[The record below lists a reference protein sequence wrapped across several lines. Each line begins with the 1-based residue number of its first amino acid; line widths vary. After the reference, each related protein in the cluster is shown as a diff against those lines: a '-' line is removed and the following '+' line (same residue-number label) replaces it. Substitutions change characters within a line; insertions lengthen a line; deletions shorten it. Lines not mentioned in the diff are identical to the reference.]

1 VRAAAL
7 VLVALALSGCE
18 TTAEKAAKLEKVAKR
33 HAREAP
39 PQVQHGLS
47 IARVSTKVKVGP
59 TTILRS
65 SEGAAVVVTLRNTS
79 ATPLRNVPVEI
90 TVRDAHGASL
100 YANTVPGLA
109 PGLVSAPL
117 LAAHSELRWVDD
129 QVQLSG
135 SPASAVAKVGEAA
148 PFKGA
153 VPRLSVAGTHVVEDP
168 TNGPTAEGTVINA
181 SGVSQQELIVY
192 AIATRAGKIVAAG
205 RAIVPEAPAHSSTRF
220 QLFFI
225 GDPRGATVA
234 FSAPATTLG

>member
-33 HAREAP
+33 RERE
-39 PQVQHGLS
+39 VGVHLEHGLS
-47 IARVSTKVKVGP
+47 ITHVSRKVKVDG

-79 ATPLRNVPVEI
+79 TTPLRNVPVEI
-90 TVRDAHGASL
+90 NVRDAHGASV

-109 PGLVSAPL
+109 AGLISAPL
-117 LAAHSELRWVDD
+117 IPAHGELRWVDD

-135 SPASAVAKVGEAA
+135 SPASAVATVGEAA
-148 PFKGA
+148 STTGA
-153 VPRLSVAGTHVVEDP
+153 IPRITVTGTHVVEDP
-168 TNGPTAEGTVINA
+168 TNGPTAEGTVVNA

-192 AIATRAGKIVAAG
+192 AVATHAGRIVAAG
-205 RAIVPEAPAHSSTRF
+205 RAIVPEAAAHSSTRF

-234 FSAPATTLG
+234 LSAPPTTLG

>member
-39 PQVQHGLS
+39 VQAQHGLS
-47 IARVSTKVKVGP
+47 IARISTKVKVGG

-65 SEGAAVVVTLRNTS
+65 SEGAAVVVTLRNSS
-79 ATPLRNVPVEI
+79 AAALRNVPVEI

-117 LAAHSELRWVDD
+117 IPAHGELRWVDD

-135 SPASAVAKVGEAA
+135 SPAHVVAKVGEAA
-148 PFKGA
+148 SITG
-153 VPRLSVAGTHVVEDP
+153 VIPRLTVTGTRVVEDP
-168 TNGPTAEGTVINA
+168 TNGPTAEATVVNA
-181 SGVSQQELIVY
+181 SGVSQQELVVY
-192 AIATRAGKIVAAG
+192 AIAMHAGKIVAAG
-205 RAIVPEAPAHSSTRF
+205 RAIVPEATAHSSTRF

-225 GDPRGATVA
+225 GDPRGAAVSL
-234 FSAPATTLG
+234 SAPPTTLG